1 MAKILVSACL
11 LGCQCR
17 YDGASKPCEK
27 VLALAQD
34 PENVLIPVCPEQM
47 GGLTTPRNPSERQ
60 RNEED
65 VVLPL
70 FLNGP
75 DGNLPPQ
82 AGAESEVMARPGAK
96 SITLSQPRALIM
108 NDGTDVSENYARG
121 VKIALQIAA
130 LNRIDYAILK
140 SGSPSCGKGLIYDGS
155 FSGTKVPGNG
165 VTTDA
170 LLAAGYKVISEEDL

>member
-17 YDGASKPCEK
+17 YDRASKPCEK
-27 VLALAQD
+27 VLALAED

-60 RNEED
+60 RDAEG

-70 FLNGP
+70 
-75 DGNLPPQ
+75 
-82 AGAESEVMARPGAK
+82 
-96 SITLSQPRALIM
+96 IQPRALIM

-121 VKIALQIAA
+121 VEIALRIAEI
-130 LNRIDYAILK
+130 NRVDYAILK

-170 LLAAGYKVISEEDL
+170 LLAAGYKVLSEEEL

>member
-27 VLALAQD
+27 VLALAED

-60 RNEED
+60 RDAEG

-70 FLNGP
+70 FLNSP
-75 DGNLPPQ
+75 DGNLPLQ
-82 AGAESEVMARPGAK
+82 AGAEGEAMAR
-96 SITLSQPRALIM
+96 PRALIM

-121 VKIALQIAA
+121 VEIALRIAEI
-130 LNRIDYAILK
+130 NRVDYAILK

-170 LLAAGYKVISEEDL
+170 LLAAGYKVLSEEEL